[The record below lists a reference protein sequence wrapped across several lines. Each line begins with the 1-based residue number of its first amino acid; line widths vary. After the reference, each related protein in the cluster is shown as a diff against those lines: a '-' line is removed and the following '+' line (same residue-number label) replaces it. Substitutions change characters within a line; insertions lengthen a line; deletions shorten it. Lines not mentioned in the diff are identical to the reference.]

1 MMRTTTILVSLAS
14 AALVAAAPR
23 ARGQSLAQRI
33 ASAPEGRVQFHFTA
47 RPGVC
52 GDGRSF
58 IALGQSLFMGSSMM
72 NLGDSEWRVACVP
85 GPVRVVLTIHDHDI
99 ERLRTYVGDLP
110 PRTPEVADLGDVT
123 THEAAAYLL
132 SLAERLDGS
141 VSERAILPA
150 VLADSVVVWPRLLTI
165 ARDSVT
171 RPRSTRQTAAF
182 WLGRF
187 AAAALTGRTIATLDD
202 RGDEDDDTD
211 VRSAAVF
218 GLSQLKHHA
227 GVPPLIQVA
236 QTNRNARVRQRAIF
250 WLSQSDDPRALAFFE
265 RALERVGQ

>member
-72 NLGDSEWRVACVP
+72 NLGDSEWRAACVP
-85 GPVRVVLTIHDHDI
+85 GPVRVVLTRHGHDI

-110 PRTPEVADLGDVT
+110 PRTPEVADLGGVST
-123 THEAAAYLL
+123 QEATAYLL
-132 SLAERLDGS
+132 SLAEHLDGS
-141 VSERAILPA
+141 VSEHAILPA

-165 ARDSVT
+165 ARDSMT
-171 RPRSTRQTAAF
+171 RPHSTRQTAAF

-187 AAAALTGRTIATLDD
+187 AAAAITGRTITTLDD
-202 RGDEDDDTD
+202 RDDDDDTG
-211 VRSAAVF
+211 VRAAAVF
-218 GLSQLKHHA
+218 GLSQLEHHA
-227 GVPPLIQVA
+227 GIPPLIQVA
-236 QTNRNARVRQRAIF
+236 ETNRSPRIRDRAIF
-250 WLSQSDDPRALAFFE
+250 WLSQSDDARALAFFE
-265 RALERVGQ
+265 RTLERVSQ